1 MKILYF
7 YQYFSTSNGSWG
19 TRVHEFTR
27 EWVKHGHEVT
37 VVSSIYSKSDLMA
50 DKFIE
55 DQDFDGVKVKVV
67 NVRVDNKQPIYKRI
81 YTFLVYALISCW
93 YALTI
98 RADVVIASSG
108 PITVGLPG
116 LVAKY
121 LKGRKLVFEVRDLW
135 PDGAIELGLL
145 NNKWLQKL
153 AYWFE
158 KKCYKAADLIV
169 TLSPGMQH
177 EIIEKHHHNNVI
189 SVTNSANIV
198 LFATI
203 QKFPADIT
211 SFKKRKYALYTGNI
225 GMVNNVEWMFEA
237 AKILGIL
244 GRNDI
249 QIVWIGDGQLK
260 QQLAER
266 KELEGVDN
274 LILMDLMPKNQLVAI
289 VQNAMVCLAPL
300 KDTRV
305 LNTSS
310 PNKFF
315 ESLAAGVAVIQTTN
329 GWMKDFVSQHEVGFT
344 VDPNNAN
351 ALAELLIEID
361 ANPQAQIE
369 MGKRAMEIAKL
380 EFDKTILAKKM
391 LTSIEDVRKN

>member
-1 MKILYF
+1 M
-7 YQYFSTSNGSWG
+7 
-19 TRVHEFTR
+19 HEFTR
-27 EWVKHGHEVT
+27 EWVKDGNQVI
-37 VVSSIYSKSDLMA
+37 VVSSIYSKSDLTA
-50 DKFIE
+50 EKFIE
-55 DQDFDGVKVKVV
+55 DQYFDGVKVKVV
-67 NVRVDNKQPIYKRI
+67 NVRVDNKQPIYNRI
-81 YTFLVYALISCW
+81 YTFVAYAFVSCW

-98 RADVVIASSG
+98 KADVVIASSG

-121 LKGRKLVFEVRDLW
+121 LRRRKLVFEVRDLW
-135 PDGAIELGLL
+135 PEGAIELGLL

-177 EIIEKHHHNNVI
+177 EIIEKHHHKNVI
-189 SVTNSANIV
+189 SVTNSANIE

-203 QKFPADIT
+203 QDFPADIT

-237 AKILGIL
+237 AKILGNL

-260 QQLAER
+260 QKLAER
-266 KELEGVDN
+266 KEIEGVDN
-274 LILMDLMPKNQLVAI
+274 LILMDLMPKNKLVPI
-289 VQNAMVCLAPL
+289 VQNALVCLAPL
-300 KDTRV
+300 KDTKV

-315 ESLAAGVAVIQTTN
+315 ESLAAGVPVIQTTN
-329 GWMKDFVSQHEVGFT
+329 GWMKYFVEEHEVGFT
-344 VDPNNAN
+344 VDPNNAQ
-351 ALAELLIEID
+351 ALADKLLDLTDNPEQLVKMGLNA
-361 ANPQAQIE
+361 AN
-369 MGKRAMEIAKL
+369 IAKK
-380 EFDKTILAKKM
+380 EFDKTILAEKM
-391 LTSIEDVRKN
+391 LKAIESI

>member
-1 MKILYF
+1 
-7 YQYFSTSNGSWG
+7 
-19 TRVHEFTR
+19 VHEFTR
-27 EWVKHGHEVT
+27 EWVKEGHEVT
-37 VVSSIYSKSDLMA
+37 VVSSIYSKSDLTA

-55 DQDFDGVKVKVV
+55 DQYFDGVKVKVV

-81 YTFLVYALISCW
+81 YTFLAYALVSCW
-93 YALTI
+93 YALTTK
-98 RADVVIASSG
+98 ADVVIASSG

-121 LKGRKLVFEVRDLW
+121 LRRRKLVFEVRDLW

-177 EIIEKHHHNNVI
+177 EIIEKHHHKNVI
-189 SVTNSANIV
+189 SVTNSANIE

-203 QKFPADIT
+203 QDFPAEIT

-237 AKILGIL
+237 AKILGHL

-260 QQLAER
+260 QKLAKR
-266 KELEGVDN
+266 KEIEGVDN
-274 LILMDLMPKNQLVAI
+274 LIFMDLMPKNKLVPI
-289 VQNAMVCLAPL
+289 VQNALVCLAPL
-300 KDTRV
+300 KDTKV

-315 ESLAAGVAVIQTTN
+315 ESLAAGVPVIQTTN
-329 GWMKDFVSQHEVGFT
+329 GWMKDFVEEHEVGFT
-344 VDPNNAN
+344 VDPNNAE
-351 ALAELLIEID
+351 ALAEKLVALVDNPEQLVKMGLKA
-361 ANPQAQIE
+361 AN
-369 MGKRAMEIAKL
+369 IAKK
-380 EFDKTILAKKM
+380 EFDKTILAEKM
-391 LTSIEDVRKN
+391 LCAIENI

>member
-27 EWVKHGHEVT
+27 EWVKDGHEVT
-37 VVSSIYSKSDLMA
+37 VVSSIYSKSDLTA
-50 DKFIE
+50 EKFIE
-55 DQDFDGVKVKVV
+55 DQYFDGVKVKVV

-81 YTFLVYALISCW
+81 FTFVAYALVSCW

-98 RADVVIASSG
+98 KADVVIASSG

-121 LKGRKLVFEVRDLW
+121 LSGRKLVFEVRDLW

-177 EIIEKHHHNNVI
+177 EIIEKHQHKNVI
-189 SVTNSANIV
+189 SVTNSANIE
-198 LFATI
+198 LFATT
-203 QKFPADIT
+203 QEFPTADIM

-237 AKILGIL
+237 AKILGNL

-260 QQLAER
+260 QKLAER
-266 KELEGVDN
+266 KEIEGVDN
-274 LILMDLMPKNQLVAI
+274 LILMDLMPKNKLVPI
-289 VQNAMVCLAPL
+289 VQNALVCLAPL
-300 KDTRV
+300 KDTKV
-305 LNTSS
+305 LKTSS

-315 ESLAAGVAVIQTTN
+315 ESLAAGVPVIQTTN
-329 GWMKDFVSQHEVGFT
+329 GWMKDFVEEHEVGFT
-344 VDPNNAN
+344 VDPNNAQ
-351 ALAELLIEID
+351 ALAEKLIALADKPEQLIK
-361 ANPQAQIE
+361 
-369 MGKRAMEIAKL
+369 MGLNAAKIAKQ
-380 EFDKTILAKKM
+380 EFDKTILAEKM
-391 LTSIEDVRKN
+391 LKAIENI

>member
-27 EWVKHGHEVT
+27 EWVKEGHEVI
-37 VVSSIYSKSDLMA
+37 VVSSIYSKSDLTA
-50 DKFIE
+50 IKFIE

-81 YTFLVYALISCW
+81 YTFLAYALVSCW
-93 YALTI
+93 YALTVK
-98 RADVVIASSG
+98 ADVVIASSG

-121 LKGRKLVFEVRDLW
+121 LRRRKLVFEVRDLW

-145 NNKWLQKL
+145 NNKVLQKL

-158 KKCYKAADLIV
+158 RKCYNAADLIV

-177 EIIEKHHHNNVI
+177 EIIEKHQHKNVI
-189 SVTNSANIV
+189 SVTNSANIE
-198 LFATI
+198 LFATL
-203 QKFPADIT
+203 QEFPADIS

-237 AKILGIL
+237 AKILGHL

-260 QQLAER
+260 QKFAER
-266 KELEGVDN
+266 KELEGIDN
-274 LILMDLMPKNQLVAI
+274 LILMDLMPKNKLVPI
-289 VQNAMVCLAPL
+289 VQNSLVCLAPL
-300 KDTRV
+300 KDTKV

-315 ESLAAGVAVIQTTN
+315 ESLAAGVPVIQTTN
-329 GWMKDFVSQHEVGFT
+329 GWMKVFVEEHEVGFT
-344 VDPNNAN
+344 VDPNDAQ
-351 ALAELLIEID
+351 ALADKLIALAD
-361 ANPQAQIE
+361 NPDQLVK
-369 MGKRAMEIAKL
+369 MGLNAAKIAKQ
-380 EFDKTILAKKM
+380 EFDKTILAEKM
-391 LTSIEDVRKN
+391 LRAIENI

>member
-1 MKILYF
+1 LKILYF

-27 EWVKHGHEVT
+27 EWVKEGHEVI
-37 VVSSIYSKSDLMA
+37 VVSSIYSKSDLTA
-50 DKFIE
+50 IKFIE

-81 YTFLVYALISCW
+81 YTFLAYALVSCW
-93 YALTI
+93 YALTVK
-98 RADVVIASSG
+98 ADVVIASSG

-121 LKGRKLVFEVRDLW
+121 LRRRKLVFEVRDLW

-145 NNKWLQKL
+145 NNKVLQKL

-158 KKCYKAADLIV
+158 RKCYNAADLIV

-177 EIIEKHHHNNVI
+177 EIIEKHQHKNVI
-189 SVTNSANIV
+189 SVTNSANIE
-198 LFATI
+198 LFATL
-203 QKFPADIT
+203 QEFPADIS

-237 AKILGIL
+237 AKILGHL

-260 QQLAER
+260 QKFAER
-266 KELEGVDN
+266 KELEGIDN
-274 LILMDLMPKNQLVAI
+274 LILMDLMPKNKLVPI
-289 VQNAMVCLAPL
+289 VQNSLVCLAPL
-300 KDTRV
+300 KDTKV

-315 ESLAAGVAVIQTTN
+315 ESLAAGVPVIQTTN
-329 GWMKDFVSQHEVGFT
+329 GWMKVFVEEHEVGFT
-344 VDPNNAN
+344 VDPNDAQ
-351 ALAELLIEID
+351 ALADKLIALAD
-361 ANPQAQIE
+361 NPDQLVK
-369 MGKRAMEIAKL
+369 MGLNAAKIAKQ
-380 EFDKTILAKKM
+380 EFDKTILAEKM
-391 LTSIEDVRKN
+391 LRAIENI

>member
-1 MKILYF
+1 
-7 YQYFSTSNGSWG
+7 
-19 TRVHEFTR
+19 VHEFTR

>member
-1 MKILYF
+1 M
-7 YQYFSTSNGSWG
+7 
-19 TRVHEFTR
+19 HEFTK
-27 EWVKHGHEVT
+27 EWVKEGHEVT
-37 VVSSIYSKSDLMA
+37 VVSSIYSKSDLTA
-50 DKFIE
+50 DRFIE
-55 DQDFDGVKVKVV
+55 DQYFDGVKVKVV
-67 NVRVDNKQPIYKRI
+67 NVRVDNTQPIYKRI
-81 YTFLVYALISCW
+81 YTFLVYALVSCW

-116 LVAKY
+116 LLAKY
-121 LKGRKLVFEVRDLW
+121 SRRRKLVFEVRDLW

-145 NNKWLQKL
+145 NNKGLQKL

-177 EIIEKHHHNNVI
+177 EIIEKHHHKNVI
-189 SVTNSANIV
+189 SVTNSANIE
-198 LFATI
+198 LFATT
-203 QKFPADIT
+203 QEFPKDIT

-237 AKILGIL
+237 AKILGNS

-260 QQLAER
+260 QKLAER
-266 KELEGVDN
+266 KEIEGIIN
-274 LILMDLMPKNQLVAI
+274 LILMDLMPKNKLVPI
-289 VQNAMVCLAPL
+289 VQNALVCLAPL
-300 KDTRV
+300 KDTKV

-315 ESLAAGVAVIQTTN
+315 ESLAAGVPVIQTTN
-329 GWMKDFVSQHEVGFT
+329 GWMKDFVEEHEVGFT
-344 VDPNNAN
+344 VDPNNAQ
-351 ALAELLIEID
+351 ALANKLIVLADNSEQLIKMGLNA
-361 ANPQAQIE
+361 AN
-369 MGKRAMEIAKL
+369 IAKQ
-380 EFDKTILAKKM
+380 EFDKTILADKM
-391 LTSIEDVRKN
+391 LNAIENC

>member
-27 EWVKHGHEVT
+27 EWVKNGHEVT
-37 VVSSIYSKSDLMA
+37 VVSSIYSKSDLTAM
-50 DKFIE
+50 KFIE
-55 DQDFDGVKVKVV
+55 DQYFDGVKVKVV

-81 YTFLVYALISCW
+81 YTFLAYAFVSCW

-98 RADVVIASSG
+98 KADVVIASSG

-116 LVAKY
+116 LVAKH
-121 LKGRKLVFEVRDLW
+121 LRGRKLVFEVRDLW

-145 NNKWLQKL
+145 KNRFLQKL

-158 KKCYKAADLIV
+158 RKCYSAADLIV
-169 TLSPGMQH
+169 TLSPGMRD
-177 EIIEKHHHNNVI
+177 EIIEKHHHQNVI
-189 SVTNSANIV
+189 SVTNSANIE
-198 LFATI
+198 LFSTL
-203 QKFPADIT
+203 KEFPAEIIT
-211 SFKKRKYALYTGNI
+211 SFKKKKYALYTGNI

-237 AKILGIL
+237 AKILVSL

-249 QIVWIGDGQLK
+249 HIVWIGDGQLK
-260 QQLAER
+260 QKLAER

-329 GWMKDFVSQHEVGFT
+329 GWMKDFVLQHEVGFT
-344 VDPNNAN
+344 IDPNNAR

-361 ANPQAQIE
+361 ANPKVQIE
-369 MGKRAMEIAKL
+369 MGKRATEISKL

-391 LTSIEDVRKN
+391 LDSILLI

>member
-1 MKILYF
+1 
-7 YQYFSTSNGSWG
+7 
-19 TRVHEFTR
+19 VHEFTK
-27 EWVKHGHEVT
+27 EWVKEGHEVT
-37 VVSSIYSKSDLMA
+37 VVSSIYSKSDLTA
-50 DKFIE
+50 DRFIE
-55 DQDFDGVKVKVV
+55 DQYFDGVKVKVV
-67 NVRVDNKQPIYKRI
+67 NVRVDNTQPIYKRI
-81 YTFLVYALISCW
+81 YTFLVYALVSCW

-116 LVAKY
+116 LLAKY
-121 LKGRKLVFEVRDLW
+121 SRRRKLVFEVRDLW

-145 NNKWLQKL
+145 NNKGLQKL

-177 EIIEKHHHNNVI
+177 EIIEKHHHKNVI
-189 SVTNSANIV
+189 SVTNSANIE
-198 LFATI
+198 LFATT
-203 QKFPADIT
+203 QEFPKDIT

-237 AKILGIL
+237 AKILGNS

-260 QQLAER
+260 QKLAER
-266 KELEGVDN
+266 KEIEGIIN
-274 LILMDLMPKNQLVAI
+274 LILMDLMPKNKLVPI
-289 VQNAMVCLAPL
+289 VQNALVCLAPL
-300 KDTRV
+300 KDTKV

-315 ESLAAGVAVIQTTN
+315 ESLAAGVPVIQTTN
-329 GWMKDFVSQHEVGFT
+329 GWMKDFVEEHEVGFT
-344 VDPNNAN
+344 VDPNNAQ
-351 ALAELLIEID
+351 ALANKLIVLADNSEQLIKMGLNA
-361 ANPQAQIE
+361 AN
-369 MGKRAMEIAKL
+369 IAKQ
-380 EFDKTILAKKM
+380 EFDKTILADKM
-391 LTSIEDVRKN
+391 LNAIENC